1 MKKTSSLI
9 LTLSLSLLL
18 GVVAC
23 DNSPNGER
31 IPEDLT
37 TLNIID
43 DDYRNFYEIYVG
55 SFYDSNGDGVGD
67 LKGVEQKLSYIKDLG
82 YNGIWLMPIFTS
94 PSYHKYD
101 AEDYFEIDPDFGT
114 MEDLKDLVEAAH
126 EMGINIILDLM
137 INHSSA
143 TNQLFI
149 DAANDYAKYLANPSG
164 YVKPSTLSNKDWYVF
179 QEGASGGYTNI
190 TIDGKTFYYESNFSA
205 NMPEFDLDNEEVR
218 DYFESIAHYYLSE
231 IGIDGF
237 RLDAV
242 LYYYYN
248 QHERNQ
254 EYLTEFHDYC
264 ESINPDVY
272 IVGEAWI
279 STNYIKDYYA
289 NSSVES
295 YFYFGAND
303 VSGTIASS
311 TGAGGSFLRSYF
323 DLVVEDIPTNTM
335 GPNNV
340 PSIPAMFLDNHDT
353 NRIAFS
359 NMASTKFYYG
369 LLAMLNGAVFTYYG
383 DELGVTGAKS
393 NGDPS
398 LRCYMPWDEGE
409 FTGKTNNPEG
419 ATTNYIYPSY
429 EEQKD
434 DANSIYNY
442 YKKANLLR
450 NQLPSIARGQ
460 ITSVGENTNCF
471 DIMSTPK
478 SDEYYL
484 TIEKTY
490 GEEVICIIIN
500 FNINETLT
508 YNYLEHGYNEVVG
521 QLVVDANTYIGLK
534 GEGNLS
540 LPPQA
545 IAIVRK

>member
-1 MKKTSSLI
+1 MRKTSSLI
-9 LTLSLSLLL
+9 LTLSLGLTI
-18 GVVAC
+18 GVSAC
-23 DNSPNGER
+23 DMGAGR

-43 DDYRNFYEIYVG
+43 DDYRNYYEIYVG
-55 SFYDSNGDGVGD
+55 SFFDTNGDGVGD
-67 LKGVEQKLSYIKDLG
+67 LKGVQEKLPYIKDLG

-94 PSYHKYD
+94 PTYHKYD

-114 MEDLKDLVEAAH
+114 MQDLIDLVEAAH
-126 EMGINIILDLM
+126 EMDINIILDLM

-149 DAANDYAKYLANPSG
+149 DAANDYARYLSNPG
-164 YVKPSTLSNKDWYVF
+164 AYTRPSTTSNKDWYVF
-179 QEGASGGYTNI
+179 QENAAGGYTNI
-190 TIDGKTFYYESNFSA
+190 NIDGKTFYYESNFSS
-205 NMPEFDLDNEEVR
+205 NMPEFNLDNEEVR
-218 DYFESIAHYYLSE
+218 DYFESIASYYLGE

-254 EYLTEFHDYC
+254 AYLTEFHDYC
-264 ESINPDVY
+264 ATINPDVY

-279 STNYIKDYYA
+279 STNYIKQYYA
-289 NSSVES
+289 NSTVES
-295 YFYFGAND
+295 YFYFGVND

-323 DLVVEDIPTNTM
+323 DLVVEEIPENTK
-335 GPNNV
+335 GPGGTQSV
-340 PSIPAMFLDNHDT
+340 PAMFLDNHDT

-393 NGDPS
+393 SGDPG
-398 LRCYMPWDEGE
+398 LRCYMPWDEGD
-409 FTGKTNNPEG
+409 FTGKTDNPEG
-419 ATTNYIYPSY
+419 ATTKYIYPSY

-434 DANSIYNY
+434 DPNSIYNY

-460 ITSVGENTNCF
+460 ITSIGENTTCF
-471 DIMSTPK
+471 DILSEPQ
-478 SDEYYL
+478 SDAYYL

-500 FNINETLT
+500 FNVNETLT

-521 QLVVDANTYIGLK
+521 QLVVDTDTYIGLK